1 MECPYLKKGM
11 SRSVCNA
18 SVTLMTLDME
28 GAEGHCTTEE
38 NYRCP
43 MLLALFLR
51 EGRKN
56 GPALRSLQ

>member
-1 MECPYLKKGM
+1 MECPYLEKGM

-18 SVTLMTLDME
+18 SVTLMTLDADGTE
-28 GAEGHCTTEE
+28 GCCTTEE

-51 EGRKN
+51 KGKRR
-56 GPALRSLQ
+56 GAALRSLN